1 MPPVDGKP
9 DGSRRFL
16 SYVNFYLVNGGVIGR
31 QYGLP
36 KHDQEALDVL
46 ARLFPEAA
54 RRMVPQ
60 GAGRLL
66 CPTAIGSEPARPGY
80 PIALAP
86 QSRSACG
93 PSAFMSAAAARKG
106 PMWPF
111 PGA

>member
-1 MPPVDGKP
+1 M
-9 DGSRRFL
+9 
-16 SYVNFYLVNGGVIGR
+16 IGR

-46 ARLFPEAA
+46 ARLFPAAA

-66 CPTAIGSEPARPGY
+66 YPTAIRSEPARSGC

-86 QSRSACG
+86 QSRSAFG
-93 PSAFMSAAAARKG
+93 PSGYTSAAAARKG
-106 PMWPF
+106 PMWRTPAA
-111 PGA
+111 G

>member
-1 MPPVDGKP
+1 M
-9 DGSRRFL
+9 
-16 SYVNFYLVNGGVIGR
+16 IGR
-31 QYGLP
+31 RYGLP

-66 CPTAIGSEPARPGY
+66 YPTAIGSEPARRGY
-80 PIALAP
+80 PMALAP